1 MARLQSINLPG
12 RLHVLRV
19 LLIAGILLATPAVGY
34 IAVSQRIDPVFLLG
48 ALAGVLMLVVWQRR
62 GSHFFE
68 FGMLAIV
75 LTAGLVSFFT
85 LPTGRESRIVVSLL
99 ITFVLLATW
108 LFQMGWVERRIAV
121 RPSPIN
127 RPVFTFVIVMI
138 LSYLWSLAFRD
149 PIMFIWS
156 SFPMVQVVA
165 LIVNITFPLLLLLV
179 ANKLND
185 PVWIGRLVVIFILL
199 GVTSII
205 LYFTNQTIHDW
216 FMYRGT
222 RGLFSMWVAALAL
235 SLALFHRK
243 LPTWLRV
250 LLVGLVL
257 LLIYRYFFLGRSW
270 VSGWL
275 PMFVALMAVVYLRSK
290 RAFVILAVLG
300 AIYLSFN
307 FTYYFNNIVLA
318 EEQEGSGTGRVELW
332 ERNLAHVANHPLLGV
347 GPAGYA
353 IYNMTYHPSDA
364 RSTHNNYFDI
374 LAQTGII
381 GFAAFLW
388 LFGTLIHL
396 ARKTRSHL
404 AARGDVLEA
413 FSVAALAGGI
423 GTIVGMMLG
432 DWVMPFAYNQ
442 TIAGFDNAAH
452 TWILLGAMVALYH
465 MAAEGRLT
473 PAGATTSELAGSD
486 EI

>member
-1 MARLQSINLPG
+1 MARIQSISPPA
-12 RLHVLRV
+12 RLNILRA
-19 LLIAGILLATPAVGY
+19 LLITAILLVTPALGY
-34 IAVSQRIDPVFLLG
+34 IAVSRRVDPAFVLG
-48 ALAGVLMLVVWQRR
+48 ALVGVLALVVWQRR
-62 GSHFFE
+62 GSHFYE
-68 FGMLAIV
+68 FGILAIV
-75 LTAGLVSFFT
+75 LTGGLVSFFT

-99 ITFVLLATW
+99 ITLILLLTW
-108 LFQMGWVERRIAV
+108 LFHMGWVERRLAV

-127 RPVFTFVIVMI
+127 RPVFAFVAVMI
-138 LSYLWSLAFRD
+138 ISYFWSLAFRD
-149 PIMFIWS
+149 PLMFIWS

-165 LIVNITFPLLLLLV
+165 LLVNVTFPLLLLMV
-179 ANKLND
+179 ANKLNE
-185 PVWIGRLVVIFILL
+185 PMWISRLVIIFILL
-199 GVTSII
+199 GVTSIV

-222 RGLFSMWVAALAL
+222 RGLFSMWVAAFAL
-235 SLALFHRK
+235 SLALFQRK

-250 LLVGLVL
+250 LLVGLVIV
-257 LLIYRYFFLGRSW
+257 LIYRYFFLGRSW

-275 PMFVALMAVVYLRSK
+275 PMFVALMVIVYQRSK

-300 AIYLSFN
+300 AIYVSLN

-332 ERNLAHVANHPLLGV
+332 ERNLGHVANHPLFGV

-364 RSTHNNYFDI
+364 RSTHNNYFDV
-374 LAQTGII
+374 LAQTGIV

-396 ARKTRSHL
+396 ARRTRSYL
-404 AARGDVLEA
+404 DGRSDLLEA
-413 FSVAALAGGI
+413 FSVATLAGGI
-423 GTIVGMMLG
+423 ATMVGMMLG
-432 DWVMPFAYNQ
+432 DWVLPFAYNQ
-442 TIAGFDNAAH
+442 TIAGFDNAAF

-465 MAAEGRLT
+465 MAEEGKLGQASM
-473 PAGATTSELAGSD
+473 PASETAGGS
-486 EI
+486 

>member
-48 ALAGVLMLVVWQRR
+48 ALAGVLILVVWQRR

-185 PVWIGRLVVIFILL
+185 PVWIGRLVVIFIL
-199 GVTSII
+199 SE
-205 LYFTNQTIHDW
+205 
-216 FMYRGT
+216 
-222 RGLFSMWVAALAL
+222 
-235 SLALFHRK
+235 RK
-243 LPTWLRV
+243 R
-250 LLVGLVL
+250 
-257 LLIYRYFFLGRSW
+257 RYER
-270 VSGWL
+270 
-275 PMFVALMAVVYLRSK
+275 K
-290 RAFVILAVLG
+290 RRARAKKRRQQ
-300 AIYLSFN
+300 
-307 FTYYFNNIVLA
+307 YY
-318 EEQEGSGTGRVELW
+318 E
-332 ERNLAHVANHPLLGV
+332 
-347 GPAGYA
+347 
-353 IYNMTYHPSDA
+353 
-364 RSTHNNYFDI
+364 
-374 LAQTGII
+374 
-381 GFAAFLW
+381 
-388 LFGTLIHL
+388 
-396 ARKTRSHL
+396 
-404 AARGDVLEA
+404 
-413 FSVAALAGGI
+413 
-423 GTIVGMMLG
+423 
-432 DWVMPFAYNQ
+432 
-442 TIAGFDNAAH
+442 
-452 TWILLGAMVALYH
+452 
-465 MAAEGRLT
+465 
-473 PAGATTSELAGSD
+473 
-486 EI
+486 